1 MNNSKSIGYFSILA
15 TVLIW
20 GISFISTKASLDY
33 FNPISLAF
41 WRFFIA
47 IIALYIIK
55 KIKYPEIKMAKED
68 IKLFFAGGITGVF
81 LYFMFENYGMKYL
94 TASTASILIAVIPVF
109 TIVFETIINKEKI
122 TAKKAVSVILSVV
135 GVVFIVGFDPQRNIT
150 DMVIGSI
157 LILLASISWV
167 VYTFL
172 SKPLYKKYTTITITY
187 YQTLIGFIFFGL
199 LMPFNNTNIF
209 NLPLSIYIHVIY
221 LGVLSSA
228 AAYLL
233 FIYALEY
240 LEATVCN
247 IFINLIPVVTVSAGI
262 IFLGEE
268 ITIVQGIGALIII
281 FSILL
286 LTYQR
291 KEPPVREF

>member
-1 MNNSKSIGYFSILA
+1 MDNSKAAGYFSILA

-41 WRFFIA
+41 WRFFLA
-47 IIALYIIK
+47 VIALYIIK
-55 KIKYPEIKMAKED
+55 KNKYPKVRMDKED
-68 IKLFFAGGITGVF
+68 RKIFFAGGISGVF
-81 LYFMFENYGMKYL
+81 LYFMFENYGMEYL
-94 TASTASILIAVIPVF
+94 TASTASILIAVIPVL
-109 TIVFETIINKEKI
+109 TMVSENIINKEKLS
-122 TAKKAVSVILSVV
+122 AKKIISVTLSVI
-135 GVVFIVGFDPQRNIT
+135 GVVLIVGFDPQRNIT
-150 DMVIGSI
+150 DMLMGSA

-187 YQTLIGFIFFGL
+187 YQTLIGFVFFGL
-199 LMPFNNTNIF
+199 LMPFNTSNVF

-233 FIYALEY
+233 FIYALET

-262 IFLGEE
+262 IFLNEK
-268 ITIVQGIGALIII
+268 ITLLQGFGAFIII
-281 FSILL
+281 SSILM
-286 LTYQR
+286 LTYKK
-291 KEPPVREF
+291 KEPPIREF

>member
-41 WRFFIA
+41 WRFFIG

-68 IKLFFAGGITGVF
+68 RKLFFAGGITGVF

-109 TIVFETIINKEKI
+109 TMVSETIINKEKI
-122 TAKKAVSVILSVV
+122 TPKKAVSVILSVV
-135 GVVFIVGFDPQRNIT
+135 GVIFIVGFDPQRNIT

-187 YQTLIGFIFFGL
+187 YQTLIGFVFFAL

>member
-1 MNNSKSIGYFSILA
+1 MNNSKSLGYFSILA

-41 WRFFIA
+41 WRFFLA

-55 KIKYPEIKMAKED
+55 KIKYPHVRMEKED
-68 IKLFFAGGITGVF
+68 RKIFFAGGFSGVF
-81 LYFMFENYGMKYL
+81 LYFMFENYGMEYL
-94 TASTASILIAVIPVF
+94 TASTASILIAVIPVL
-109 TIVFETIINKEKI
+109 TMISETIINKERLSI
-122 TAKKAVSVILSVV
+122 KKVISVTLSVI
-135 GVVFIVGFDPQRNIT
+135 GVILIVGFDPKRDIAY
-150 DMVIGSI
+150 MIIGSA

-172 SKPLYKKYTTITITY
+172 SKPLYKKYTTITIAY
-187 YQTLIGFIFFGL
+187 YQTLIGFVFFGL
-199 LMPFNNTNIF
+199 LMPFNSSNIF
-209 NLPLSIYIHVIY
+209 DLPVSIYIHVVY

-228 AAYLL
+228 AAYLF
-233 FIYALEY
+233 FIYALES

-262 IFLGEE
+262 IFLDEK
-268 ITIVQGIGALIII
+268 ITLLQSLGAVIII
-281 FSILL
+281 FSILF
-286 LTYQR
+286 LTYKK
-291 KEPPVREF
+291 KETPIREF

>member
-1 MNNSKSIGYFSILA
+1 MNNSKKIGYFSILA

-41 WRFFIA
+41 WRFFLA
-47 IIALYIIK
+47 VIALYIIK
-55 KIKYPEIKMAKED
+55 KNKYPKVRMDKED
-68 IKLFFAGGITGVF
+68 RKIFFAGGISGVF
-81 LYFMFENYGMKYL
+81 LYFMFENYGMEYL
-94 TASTASILIAVIPVF
+94 TASTASILIAVIPVL
-109 TIVFETIINKEKI
+109 TMISETIINKEK
-122 TAKKAVSVILSVV
+122 VSVKKIISVTLSVI
-135 GVVFIVGFDPQRNIT
+135 GVILIVGFDPQRDIV
-150 DMVIGSI
+150 DMLIGSA

-187 YQTLIGFIFFGL
+187 YQTLIGFVFFGL
-199 LMPFNNTNIF
+199 LMPFNNSNIF
-209 NLPLSIYIHVIY
+209 NLPLGIYIHVIY

-233 FIYALEY
+233 FIYALET

-262 IFLGEE
+262 IFLNEK
-268 ITIVQGIGALIII
+268 ITLLQGLGAVIII
-281 FSILL
+281 SSILM
-286 LTYQR
+286 LTYKK
-291 KEPPVREF
+291 KEPPIREF